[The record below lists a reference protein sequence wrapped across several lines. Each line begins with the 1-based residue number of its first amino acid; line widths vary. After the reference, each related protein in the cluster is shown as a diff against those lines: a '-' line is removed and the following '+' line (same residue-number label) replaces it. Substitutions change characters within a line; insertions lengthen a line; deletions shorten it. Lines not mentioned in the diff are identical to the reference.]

1 MKEKTLD
8 LVLLLWR
15 LTFGGLMLLNHGWG
29 KVERALSGSGRF
41 PDPLGLGSELSLWLT
56 AFAEGVCALLIV
68 LGLFT
73 RLATVP
79 LIFAMGVAAF
89 VVHGDDPFKDKE
101 LALIY
106 LVAFVSL
113 LLTGPGSYALDA
125 KRNAPW

>member
-1 MKEKTLD
+1 MKGKTLD

-29 KVERALSGSGRF
+29 KVERVFSGSGRF
-41 PDPLGLGSELSLWLT
+41 PDPLGLGAELSLWLT

-73 RLATVP
+73 RLAAAP

-101 LALIY
+101 PALIY
-106 LVAFVSL
+106 LVAFLSL
-113 LLTGPGSYALDA
+113 LLTGPGSYSLDA